1 MKKTKVVLDSFA
13 VISYFQQ
20 EAGSDKVVRL
30 LTRAEKNKCTLLLN
44 LVNWGEIYYS
54 ITRTKGEKVAQ
65 EILLII
71 EQLPIILADID
82 RDLVFLASR
91 FKSRYAVSYADCF
104 AAALAQREQCAVI
117 TGDKEFKLLEKD
129 IDVIW
134 MK

>member
-1 MKKTKVVLDSFA
+1 MDSYA

-20 EAGSDKVVRL
+20 EAGSDKVVNL
-30 LTRAEKNKCTLLLN
+30 LSLADKNKCTLLLN

-54 ITRTKGEKVAQ
+54 ITRTKGEKIAQ

-71 EQLPIILADID
+71 DQLPITLANID

-91 FKSRYAVSYADCF
+91 FKSRYAASYADCF